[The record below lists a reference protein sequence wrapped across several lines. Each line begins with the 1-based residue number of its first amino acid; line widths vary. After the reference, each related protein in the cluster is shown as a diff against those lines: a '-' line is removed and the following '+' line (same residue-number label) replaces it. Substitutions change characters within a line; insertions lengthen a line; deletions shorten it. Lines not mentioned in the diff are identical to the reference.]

1 MAADPDLPLSAA
13 ALAEIDRFHADVTA
27 WFGQG
32 PDDAVFDRIE
42 AAIDPGFRI
51 VRPDGTVLD
60 RAGILALIERGRG
73 VHAAMDPP
81 FVIRCE
87 AAVVRWQEGPRVLV
101 AYVETQRLAGS
112 WTRRHTLAALV
123 RAAAAP
129 GGVRWTDVAETWIE
143 A

>member
-1 MAADPDLPLSAA
+1 MAADPDLSLSAA

-27 WFGQG
+27 WFGAD
-32 PDDAVFDRIE
+32 PDSAAFERTA

-51 VRPDGTVLD
+51 VRPDGTAMD
-60 RAGILALIERGRG
+60 RAAILALIERGRG
-73 VHAAMDPP
+73 MHATMDPP

-87 AAVVRWQEGPRVLV
+87 AALVRWCEGRRALV
-101 AYVETQRLAGS
+101 AYVETQRLAGR

-123 RAAAAP
+123 RAVAAP
-129 GGVRWTDVAETWIE
+129 GGVRWTDVAETWID